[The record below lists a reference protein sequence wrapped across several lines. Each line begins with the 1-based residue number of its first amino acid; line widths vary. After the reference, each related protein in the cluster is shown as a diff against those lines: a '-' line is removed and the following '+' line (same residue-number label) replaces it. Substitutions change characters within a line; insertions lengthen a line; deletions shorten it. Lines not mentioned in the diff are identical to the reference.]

1 MKRIDLKIGFACNN
15 FCDFCAQGSKRDL
28 SGAKSLAGIKAA
40 LERARRDGASAV
52 VFTGGEPTLHPR
64 LPAAVKL
71 ARKLGYTSVQVQ
83 TNGRRLAYYDYC
95 LELREAGVTEV
106 SPSLH
111 GSTPKIHEGLTHAEG
126 GYAEVARG
134 ILNCKKAGFYVLT
147 NSVITSKNYKD
158 LPALARLLV
167 HLGVDQFQFAFV
179 HLVGTA
185 WENRAWLTPRK
196 TDALPYIKK
205 ALDVGRAAGLPCYTE
220 AIPFC
225 LMKGYEGC
233 VAERVIPEGPVSDAD
248 LYIESYGDYRRGEG
262 KAKRAECRG
271 CAWFKTCEGPWREYT
286 DLYGWDE
293 FEPVP
298 KAGKTRRKPAGGL
311 SDKV

>member
-15 FCDFCAQGSKRDL
+15 HCDFCAQGAKRAL
-28 SGAKSLAGIKAA
+28 SGRKSLAGIRAA
-40 LERARRDGASAV
+40 LERAKRDGATGV

-64 LPAAVKL
+64 LPEAVRL

-83 TNGRRLAYYDYC
+83 TNGRRFAYYDYC
-95 LELREAGVTEV
+95 LELKEAGVTEV

-111 GSTPKIHEGLTHAEG
+111 GSTPEVHEGLTRAAG
-126 GYAEVARG
+126 GFGEVARG
-134 ILNCKKAGFYVLT
+134 ILNCRRAGFYVLT
-147 NSVITSKNYKD
+147 NSVVTSKNYRD

-167 HLGVDQFQFAFV
+167 HLQVDQFQFAFV

-196 TDALPYIKK
+196 TDALPYIRD

-225 LMKGYEGC
+225 LMKGYEEC

-262 KAKRAECRG
+262 KTKRAECRG
-271 CAWFKTCEGPWREYT
+271 CAWFKICEGPWREYT
-286 DLYGWDE
+286 GLYGWDE
-293 FEPVP
+293 FKPVP
-298 KAGKTRRKPAGGL
+298 PAEKPGGRKAKEKPR
-311 SDKV
+311 